1 MARIHQ
7 YWVYI
12 LSNDAH
18 SVFYIGVTNDLY
30 RRILEHRAME
40 DEEAFTGRYRVLKLV
55 YYQRYQWI
63 NEAIAREKKLKKWK
77 REWKV
82 ALINELNPG
91 WKDLL
96 SEFEI

>member
-1 MARIHQ
+1 M
-7 YWVYI
+7 
-12 LSNDAH
+12 D
-18 SVFYIGVTNDLY
+18 
-30 RRILEHRAME
+30 
-40 DEEAFTGRYRVLKLV
+40 
-55 YYQRYQWI
+55 QRGDRS
-63 NEAIAREKKLKKWK
+63 REKLKKWK